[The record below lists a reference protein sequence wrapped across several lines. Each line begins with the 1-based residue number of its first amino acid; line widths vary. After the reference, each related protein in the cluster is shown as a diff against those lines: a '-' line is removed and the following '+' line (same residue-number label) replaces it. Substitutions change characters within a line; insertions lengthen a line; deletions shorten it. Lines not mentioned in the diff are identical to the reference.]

1 MDSVRINEILA
12 RNCADYEDIMVD
24 KSMNVMLGDGAN
36 WRRYD
41 PCQNIVDTYPLIIKY
56 FINME
61 CVSMLD
67 EDTDRF
73 KTGYRASSKVY
84 PMVYPVTLPSY
95 TKAAAT
101 LAYNIVQ
108 HLLAKKK

>member
-1 MDSVRINEILA
+1 MDSVKINEFLA

-41 PCQNIVDTYPLIIKY
+41 PCQNIVDTHPLIIKY
-56 FINME
+56 FIDME

-67 EDTDRF
+67 DSDRVR
-73 KTGYRASSKVY
+73 TGYRASSKVY

-101 LAYNIVQ
+101 LAYNIIK
-108 HLLAKKK
+108 HLESRKK